1 MPAAFTLEALK
12 VLKAIDQKGSFAAA
26 AEALY
31 KVPSA
36 LTYTMQKLETDLG
49 VSLFDR
55 TGQKA
60 RLTPAGRLV
69 LNEGQEILHAATRL
83 QEKVQQLDSGWETKL
98 VLAKDTIVPD
108 SPLFEV
114 ISEFCQLDK
123 LVEIT
128 VIEEALG
135 GGWDALYSQRADIA
149 IGVGGELPKGQ
160 FNIIPMGSIDF
171 VFVVSS
177 DHPLANYIGVIEFS
191 TKTTTLFFH

>member
-177 DHPLANYIGVIEFS
+177 DHPVVVKHTRTPF
-191 TKTTTLFFH
+191 